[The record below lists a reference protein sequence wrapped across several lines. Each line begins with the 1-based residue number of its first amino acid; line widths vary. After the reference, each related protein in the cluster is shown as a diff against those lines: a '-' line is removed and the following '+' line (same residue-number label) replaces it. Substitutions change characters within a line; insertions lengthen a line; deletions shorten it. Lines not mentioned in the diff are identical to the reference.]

1 MKKIF
6 FTLLTV
12 MFCVSAFSQT
22 VETIRKDYADALA
35 HAKQI
40 NDPEYPVN
48 NKFKVVT
55 EQMMPGSGPH
65 QVTANFYYYED
76 ENEESLPD
84 ITKSIYYV
92 THSFNWAAREY
103 YEEYLYTRKGKIEFI
118 YQRGYDDDFQLY
130 EYRFYF
136 DAKGVIK
143 VIVKRKKDDDSAL
156 TQEYSGATVTDK
168 YKKAYDAAVRKSEYF
183 KGLFDTLNS
192 FSY

>member
-12 MFCVSAFSQT
+12 MFCMSAFSQT

-92 THSFNWAAREY
+92 THSYNWVRA
-103 YEEYLYTRKGKIEFI
+103 LSSSF
-118 YQRGYDDDFQLY
+118 L
-130 EYRFYF
+130 RFT
-136 DAKGVIK
+136 I
-143 VIVKRKKDDDSAL
+143 
-156 TQEYSGATVTDK
+156 
-168 YKKAYDAAVRKSEYF
+168 
-183 KGLFDTLNS
+183 TLITPLAS
-192 FSY
+192 K